1 MCSKIIK
8 TIYTC
13 SRCGAQFPKWSG
25 RCLECGAW
33 GTLSEEVVD
42 EKRTKESERAEF
54 GVAEVIKLTKI
65 KANEVARL
73 KTGYS
78 EIDRVLGGGFVPGSL
93 TLLAGEPG
101 VGKSTLVAQIADR
114 IGRLGENVV
123 YVSGE
128 ESAAQ
133 VKGRL
138 NRLGCDLNHL
148 SFIGETNIEKIV
160 TAIFK
165 LKPTLAIID
174 SIQTVYSSLIPGEAG
189 NINQIR
195 GAAVQFL
202 EIAKEKGITI
212 MLIGHITKDG
222 QVAGPK
228 SLEHIVDAVIYLESE
243 ASQTH
248 RILRAAKNRFGS
260 VNEVGIFTMT
270 GQGFKEVIN
279 PSAVFI
285 EASGEKISGA
295 VISSVLEGT
304 RPFLVEIQALVTKT
318 VFGYPQRKASGFDLN
333 RLQVLTAV
341 LTKRAGINL
350 VNQDVILNIVG
361 GLKVNDP
368 GVDLAVCLAII
379 SSLLNQIVDRKT
391 IVLGEVGLGGEVRPV
406 SQLEAKLREAEKLGF
421 RQAIV
426 PKVKLPRTKMRLQPI
441 GNLSD
446 LVNWLKK

>member
-1 MCSKIIK
+1 MSTKAVK

-13 SRCGAQFPKWSG
+13 SRCGAQFSKWSG

-42 EKRTKESERAEF
+42 EKKAKESKRVEF
-54 GVAEVIKLTKI
+54 GVAEVVKLDNIKV
-65 KANEVARL
+65 NNRMRL

-78 EIDRVLGGGFVPGSL
+78 EIDRVLGGGFVFGSL

-101 VGKSTLVAQIADR
+101 VGKSTLVAQIAHC
-114 IGRLGENVV
+114 IGSLGENVV

-138 NRLGCDLNHL
+138 SRLGCDLNRL
-148 SFIGETNIEKIV
+148 FFISETNIEKIAG
-160 TAIFK
+160 AILKF
-165 LKPTLAIID
+165 KPTLVIID
-174 SIQTVYSSLIPGEAG
+174 SIQTVYSPLIAGEAG
-189 NINQIR
+189 NLNQIR
-195 GAAVQFL
+195 AAAVRFL
-202 EIAKEKGITI
+202 EIAKEKGITT

-228 SLEHIVDAVIYLESE
+228 SLEHIVDTVIYLESE
-243 ASQTH
+243 VGHTY

-270 GQGFKEVIN
+270 GQGFKEVTN

-285 EASGEKISGA
+285 EASGEKIPGA
-295 VISSVLEGT
+295 VISSILEGT
-304 RPFLVEIQALVTKT
+304 RPFLVEIQALVTKI

-350 VNQDVILNIVG
+350 VNQDVVLNIVG
-361 GLKVNDP
+361 GLKINDP
-368 GVDLAVCLAII
+368 SVDLAVCLAII

-391 IVLGEVGLGGEVRPV
+391 IILGEVGLGGEVRPAG
-406 SQLEAKLREAEKLGF
+406 QLEVKLREAEKLGF

-426 PKVKLPRTKMRLQPI
+426 PKVKLPQTKIRLRPI

-446 LVNWLKK
+446 LVNWIKK